1 MLAFLIVGLL
11 LSAVQ
16 NVRTQPSLNEIAE
29 TPQPIT
35 ANPLRW
41 ARQHSSEEMLP
52 FERINPRFWLG
63 PEYRQAFR
71 QMAQMRDDL
80 VDSLTDNGLNVY
92 RVRYKVVFLII

>member
-16 NVRTQPSLNEIAE
+16 NIRTQPSLNEIAE

-52 FERINPRFWLG
+52 FETINPRFWLG

-80 VDSLTDNGLNVY
+80 VDSLTDNGLNIY
-92 RVRYKVVFLII
+92 RVRYKVF